1 VEKPR
6 VEKEEMDILSPEEIR
21 LFLDEVTPKHKPFF
35 LTAVLTGMRR
45 GELLGL
51 RWGDIDWHHRQ
62 IHVRQAL
69 CDTVKD
75 FLTPK
80 SRYSVRRVDMS
91 PKLVREL
98 KKHKLSSPISEL
110 DLVFCHSKGTAH
122 DPDTLIRRHYLP
134 ALRKAKIRQV
144 TFHSL
149 RHSNV
154 SMRIEQGQNI
164 VYISRQIGHA
174 SVKTTLDIYGHLIKD
189 ANTGQAMK
197 LDNILGF
204 VEL

>member
-1 VEKPR
+1 
-6 VEKEEMDILSPEEIR
+6 
-21 LFLDEVTPKHKPFF
+21 
-35 LTAVLTGMRR
+35 
-45 GELLGL
+45 
-51 RWGDIDWHHRQ
+51 
-62 IHVRQAL
+62 
-69 CDTVKD
+69 
-75 FLTPK
+75 
-80 SRYSVRRVDMS
+80 MS
-91 PKLVREL
+91 PTLVREL

-110 DLVFCHSKGTAH
+110 DLVFCNSKGTAY

-134 ALRKAKIRQV
+134 ALRRAKIRQV
-144 TFHSL
+144 TFHPL

-189 ANTGQAMK
+189 ANSGQAIK

-204 VEL
+204 VEQSDSSSVVR